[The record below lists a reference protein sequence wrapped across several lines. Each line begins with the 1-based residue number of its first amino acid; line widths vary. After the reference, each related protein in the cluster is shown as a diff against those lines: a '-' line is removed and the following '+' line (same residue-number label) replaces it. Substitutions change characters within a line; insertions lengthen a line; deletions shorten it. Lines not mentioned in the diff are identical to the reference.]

1 MNKPDRGI
9 KLVRVGENDKAIGIE
24 EIIMT
29 NLDSV
34 YSTALRLT
42 KNKNDAEDLVQ
53 ETCVKAFKHYEQV
66 SSSNKA
72 KPWLYKIL
80 MNTFINNYRK
90 KIKDPPLIDIELS
103 ESLLDHVATIR
114 NLSPEEIALSFIL
127 DEEIKDALSTLHV
140 DFRTVIWLS
149 DVEGFTYQEIQE
161 MLDCPIG
168 TIASRLFRARSLL
181 RETLFEY
188 AKKRGVI

>member
-1 MNKPDRGI
+1 MNKSRSGI
-9 KLVRVGENDKAIGIE
+9 KLVRVDEDDEAISIK
-24 EIIMT
+24 EIILT
-29 NLDSV
+29 NLDSI

-53 ETCVKAFKHYEQV
+53 ETCLKAFKNYEQI
-66 SSSNKA
+66 SSNNKA
-72 KPWLYKIL
+72 KSWVFSIL
-80 MNTFINNYRK
+80 MNTFINSYRK
-90 KIKDPPLIDIELS
+90 KIKEPPLVDIELS
-103 ESLLDHVATIR
+103 ELVLDHVVTVN
-114 NLSPEEIALSFIL
+114 NLNPEEIALNYIL
-127 DEEIKDALSTLHV
+127 DEEIKEALDSLHV

-149 DVEGFTYQEIQE
+149 DVEGFTYQEIRE

-188 AKKRGVI
+188 AKERGVI

>member
-1 MNKPDRGI
+1 MNKSHRGI
-9 KLVRVGENDKAIGIE
+9 KLVTVDENDEAISIE

-29 NLDSV
+29 NLDSI

-53 ETCVKAFKHYEQV
+53 ETCLKAFKHYEQI
-66 SSSNKA
+66 SSNNKA
-72 KPWLYKIL
+72 KSWVYRIL
-80 MNTFINNYRK
+80 MNTFINSYRK
-90 KIKDPPLIDIELS
+90 KIKEPPLVDIELS
-103 ESLLDHVATIR
+103 ESLLDHVVTIR
-114 NLSPEEIALSFIL
+114 NLSPEEIALNYVL
-127 DEEIKDALSTLHV
+127 DEEIKEALDNLHV
-140 DFRTVIWLS
+140 DFGTVIWLS